1 MFKLDEKT
9 FVIDTPGVKELGLVD
24 MNQQELSDYFPEMRE
39 LRLSCK
45 FGSKCVHM
53 NEPKCAILAAV
64 ESGEIAASRYE
75 SYVSMALG
83 EDNRN

>member
-24 MNQQELSDYFPEMRE
+24 MNSQELSDYFPEMRE

-45 FGSKCVHM
+45 FGARCIHI
-53 NEPKCAILAAV
+53 NEPKCAILDGV
-64 ESGEIAASRYE
+64 ESGAIAESRYA
-75 SYVSMALG
+75 SYVSMVLN
-83 EDNRN
+83 EDNRK